1 MGGLGLSELII
12 ILVIALLVFGAGK
25 LPQVGSSLG
34 KAIRDFRRATSGM
47 DEVEEPPAS
56 QPAQAAA
63 PTESLP
69 SAPPQPVERATPA
82 AEETPRS

>member
-1 MGGLGLSELII
+1 MGGLGFSELVI

-47 DEVEEPPAS
+47 DEVDEAPGK
-56 QPAQAAA
+56 PAQAAA
-63 PTESLP
+63 PAESLP
-69 SAPPQPVERATPA
+69 AAPPQPVERTTPA